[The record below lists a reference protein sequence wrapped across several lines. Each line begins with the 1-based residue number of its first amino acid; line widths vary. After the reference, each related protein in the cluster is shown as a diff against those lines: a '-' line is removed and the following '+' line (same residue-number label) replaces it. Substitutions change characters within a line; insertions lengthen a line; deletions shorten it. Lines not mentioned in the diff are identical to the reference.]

1 MIRFILIGLLSTTLG
16 FAQLNDNSRQE
27 LLQKNILANAGFES
41 GKQRWTASGGTF
53 TAVTSGVGTGKGA
66 VTWDSSSASQTLT
79 STAVTLPSGFYAKN
93 GVASCAIKTT
103 SGSATHTIQAYDG
116 TNILASQTI
125 TSSTSAFARSSVNF
139 IMPSSGSLSLRVV
152 SVASNEPEVTIDDCF
167 LGLAEGFNVGEVSQ
181 ATLVGTLKYAG
192 ASNCQ
197 WSGSSGSFANFSADT
212 DCSTPT
218 VTGSVTAP
226 DTKIPAIVLN
236 NLAPGKYLINFQGKV
251 YSSAALGACSY
262 RLSDG
267 TNVSG
272 NSASYLGSAGTAG
285 PISALA
291 LSGVFDYSVAQS
303 SVTIQAQ
310 QMLYSGG
317 GSCNINNDVASSGD
331 FEVQVFRFPSA
342 TEQAYRPETK
352 NLVSTLKY
360 AATTNCTWSGTS
372 STFANYSADTDCPTP
387 SVTGVASAPGTK
399 IPGMTF
405 TNLPAGSYLVNA
417 QARTLATDAL
427 GGCSFRI
434 SDGTNV
440 SGNSAVY
447 AGAGSTGS
455 GAPLSLNG
463 VFTYTGVQSSIT
475 FQIQQALFT
484 GTGSCQIAGS
494 PATSGPDF
502 EMQLIPITNTFA
514 APLLVGSVTS
524 SSTGAER
531 IERARVTSICTS
543 NPCTI
548 SSQSGNWLTSIGWT
562 TTGSYQLNIASGI
575 FSATPSCSIVGA
587 ASGTAGVYTDDN
599 FGTTSATTY
608 QFRFGRTD
616 TFAAINTSFNII
628 CIGSR

>member
-1 MIRFILIGLLSTTLG
+1 MIRFILLGLLSTTLG

-103 SGSATHTIQAYDG
+103 SGSSTHTIQAYDG
-116 TNILASQTI
+116 SNILASQTI

-139 IMPSSGSLSLRVV
+139 IMPSSGSISLRVV
-152 SVASNEPEVTIDDCF
+152 SVASNEPEATIDDCF

-181 ATLVGTLKYAG
+181 ATLVGTLKYAS

-226 DTKIPAIVLN
+226 GTKIPAIVLN

-291 LSGVFDYSVAQS
+291 LSGVFEYSVAQS

-310 QMLYSGG
+310 QLLYSGG

-342 TEQAYRPETK
+342 TEQAYRPESK
-352 NLVSTLKY
+352 NLLSTLKY
-360 AATTNCTWSGTS
+360 AATANCFWSGS
-372 STFANYSADTDCPTP
+372 SATFANYAADTDCPTP
-387 SVTGVASAPGTK
+387 TVTGLASAPGTK
-399 IPGMTF
+399 IPGMTVN
-405 TNLPAGSYLVNA
+405 NLPAGKYLVQIQGKMLGTSSGNA
-417 QARTLATDAL
+417 CAMRV
-427 GGCSFRI
+427 
-434 SDGTNV
+434 SDGTSV
-440 SGNSAVY
+440 
-447 AGAGSTGS
+447 AGSSFAFAGSSSSGS
-455 GAPLSLNG
+455 GVSLSG
-463 VFTYTGVQSSIT
+463 VFSYSGIQSSVT
-475 FQIQQALFT
+475 FQIQYALYSGAGGCDLINDNANGGDF
-484 GTGSCQIAGS
+484 QIN
-494 PATSGPDF
+494 
-502 EMQLIPITNTFA
+502 LIPLEQNIP

-524 SSTGAER
+524 NSVGAER
-531 IERARVTSICTS
+531 IERIKLTYSAGVPAIT
-543 NPCTI
+543 
-548 SSQSGNWLTSIGWT
+548 SQSGSWISSITDNG
-562 TTGSYQLNIASGI
+562 TGDFTLNIASGI
-575 FSATPSCSIVGA
+575 FSSTPTCICTSDDS
-587 ASGTAGVYTDDN
+587 SGFRYCQGKPT
-599 FGTTSATTY
+599 TTSSVTVR
-608 QFRFGRTD
+608 RFGILDDAGTLID
-616 TFAAINTSFNII
+616 PTTVDVM
-628 CIGSR
+628 CLGTK